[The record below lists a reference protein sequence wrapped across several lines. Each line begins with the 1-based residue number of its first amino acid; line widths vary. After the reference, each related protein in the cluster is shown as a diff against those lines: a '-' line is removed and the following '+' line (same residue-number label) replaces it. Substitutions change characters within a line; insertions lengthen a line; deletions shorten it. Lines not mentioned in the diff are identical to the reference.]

1 MTQMLE
7 SFVARNS
14 LDLSE
19 DELYNI
25 MAKRPRV
32 KGSKVMDVLIKWD
45 KKRFALEALKVEK
58 RKKLLRKKRKK

>member
-7 SFVARNS
+7 SFVAHNS

-32 KGSKVMDVLIKWD
+32 KGSKVMDVLIKWA
-45 KKRFALEALKVEK
+45 KKRFALEALK
-58 RKKLLRKKRKK
+58 